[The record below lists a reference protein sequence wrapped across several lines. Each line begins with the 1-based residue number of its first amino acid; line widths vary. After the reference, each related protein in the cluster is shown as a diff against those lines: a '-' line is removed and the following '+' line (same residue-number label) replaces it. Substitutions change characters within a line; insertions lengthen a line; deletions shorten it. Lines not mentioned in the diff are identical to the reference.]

1 MPLELNNATY
11 KAFTDFA
18 SKVKDKTIA
27 SFGDEKLIKNESGL
41 GNRSI
46 VPSQNKD
53 FIGNIG
59 RFADKK
65 EANNAVRALF
75 RQSIVDMFGGESMI
89 PASVKTAMRLGD
101 YDKGKPL
108 SARRIK
114 IVKAAIDAV
123 KGDMEPI
130 TIDKDTAKKLIE
142 ESEAFLGGSTEE
154 FSNSKTNGKELA
166 MTFLMTYGQGFPA
179 KTARVL
185 SNFIVNGILNSGD
198 ERIVFNEDVIKNVA
212 EEMKTWDEFIFGD
225 ERFNDIGKEFMD
237 RQNNYIKEK
246 INKSDEFTDENPGI
260 FKTMNNDANRF
271 EWSINGKKF
280 PLGTDK
286 QKVINEFC
294 KTVEDPKARKA
305 ISIIFNQN
313 TQVEMFD
320 LLTKNRAPDEK
331 KKQVLADMPNANK
344 FVSYDLQK
352 LGFLLTK
359 TANGIYDLKISED
372 GKTATITVTSIDD
385 ITNNQVDNKFRIG
398 RANISV
404 QSTIDLTKEI
414 PEVTNVTFSQ
424 TFSPNE
430 LYKSA

>member
-1 MPLELNNATY
+1 
-11 KAFTDFA
+11 
-18 SKVKDKTIA
+18 
-27 SFGDEKLIKNESGL
+27 
-41 GNRSI
+41 
-46 VPSQNKD
+46 
-53 FIGNIG
+53 
-59 RFADKK
+59 
-65 EANNAVRALF
+65 
-75 RQSIVDMFGGESMI
+75 MI